1 MVVNNPRPCK
11 RLKRRVTAELFDL
24 RGFPPPGFADLYG
37 PAPFRTSIRSFLS
50 RFVGSPQ
57 TPASLLPSPN
67 LRAWQIVFQVGGGE
81 IEGGA
86 AAVTLNVVEED
97 VSLSRSVYCD
107 HCRVVALHR
116 SRLRLSVTSTNR
128 VKTRVLAVLI
138 LFVIV
143 QARAA
148 DGGFELG
155 WLGVQFCRRAY
166 SLRNLESQGGAHI
179 LCVTLVI
186 TSSFEQTAVPWMG
199 IRKHVRGVD
208 HASLLSIQGKVSSSP
223 FFLAGLIQDCQSQLF
238 HSLVIFRCKSC
249 RHQITANDLEDWAYL
264 QLDNPTHLLH
274 GVVHSNG
281 YGHLLRVNGRE
292 GGSKLLSGCE
302 ILDFWDRLCNMLRV
316 RKVSVM
322 DVSKKYGL
330 EFRLLNAV
338 AKGRPWYGNWGYEFG
353 AGSFAISIDSYFQAV
368 RAISSIPLEP
378 FLVEERSRRTSL
390 YDIISFYSSLS
401 TSPLS
406 TLQDLVLYIMTLV
419 HEARSPT
426 ALKKPVGTELSRWRA
441 DDLSQIESAL
451 MKVLLVA
458 TTSSW
463 VSYKSLGGAISRAR
477 DPELVDFCL
486 KHLPGRTVGDK
497 VVCSQFN
504 PATKT
509 LEYRLQ
515 ARDIVLGKSDSC
527 VTAVPSEEHLLH
539 DLRYVYQ
546 SLVHPQT
553 MMNYRPLETR
563 ALAMD
568 SARKLLDCK
577 QFVKS
582 FEEEYR
588 KEQHCN
594 PFITTLL
601 CKVELIDQPEG
612 FISPP
617 PELINLPKSA
627 TLSDLKLEITKS
639 FRDVYIF
646 FRQFQVEELP
656 DFRHIDDSSQLSLH
670 CSSFKT
676 PIVARGRCP
685 VNRSF
690 FQFIMERGTDSWTVD
705 CQCGAQDDD
714 GERMLACDVCG
725 VWQHTRC
732 VGIPDFE
739 EEPAKFVCKKCG
751 GCHKRG
757 LGGSCK
763 QTARPRAK
771 LEGLS
776 ISKVR

>member
-81 IEGGA
+81 IDGGA

-107 HCRVVALHR
+107 HCRVVGWSSHP
-116 SRLRLSVTSTNR
+116 VCN
-128 VKTRVLAVLI
+128 TRYHFI
-138 LFVIV
+138 I
-143 QARAA
+143 RADNSSL
-148 DGGFELG
+148 DGYPQTCTGCGSCLP
-155 WLGVQFCRRAY
+155 
-166 SLRNLESQGGAHI
+166 SLNS
-179 LCVTLVI
+179 
-186 TSSFEQTAVPWMG
+186 
-199 IRKHVRGVD
+199 
-208 HASLLSIQGKVSSSP
+208 
-223 FFLAGLIQDCQSQLF
+223 
-238 HSLVIFRCKSC
+238 
-249 RHQITANDLEDWAYL
+249 
-264 QLDNPTHLLH
+264 
-274 GVVHSNG
+274 
-281 YGHLLRVNGRE
+281 
-292 GGSKLLSGCE
+292 
-302 ILDFWDRLCNMLRV
+302 

-378 FLVEERSRRTSL
+378 FLVEERSRRTPL
-390 YDIISFYSSLS
+390 YDIIFFYSSLS

-419 HEARSPT
+419 HEARSQSST
-426 ALKKPVGTELSRWRA
+426 ASKKPVGTELSRWRA
-441 DDLSQIESAL
+441 DDLSQIERAL
-451 MKVLLVA
+451 MKVLQVA

-486 KHLPGRTVGDK
+486 KRLPGRTVGDK

-515 ARDIVLGKSDSC
+515 ARDIVLGKSESC

-539 DLRYVYQ
+539 DLRYVYE

-582 FEEEYR
+582 FEAEYR

-627 TLSDLKLEITKS
+627 TLSDLKLEITKC

-670 CSSFKT
+670 CSSLKT

-739 EEPAKFVCKKCG
+739 EEPTKFVCKKCG
-751 GCHKRG
+751 GCHKRSLG
-757 LGGSCK
+757 GGSCK

>member
-81 IEGGA
+81 IDGGA

-107 HCRVVALHR
+107 HCRVVGWSSHP
-116 SRLRLSVTSTNR
+116 VCN
-128 VKTRVLAVLI
+128 TRYHFI
-138 LFVIV
+138 I
-143 QARAA
+143 RADNSSL
-148 DGGFELG
+148 DGYPQTCTGCGSCLP
-155 WLGVQFCRRAY
+155 
-166 SLRNLESQGGAHI
+166 SLNS
-179 LCVTLVI
+179 
-186 TSSFEQTAVPWMG
+186 
-199 IRKHVRGVD
+199 
-208 HASLLSIQGKVSSSP
+208 
-223 FFLAGLIQDCQSQLF
+223 
-238 HSLVIFRCKSC
+238 RCKSC

-378 FLVEERSRRTSL
+378 FLVEERSRRTPL
-390 YDIISFYSSLS
+390 YDIIFFYSSLS

-419 HEARSPT
+419 HEARSQSST
-426 ALKKPVGTELSRWRA
+426 ASKKPVGTELSRWRA
-441 DDLSQIESAL
+441 DDLSQIERAL
-451 MKVLLVA
+451 MKVLQVA

-486 KHLPGRTVGDK
+486 KRLPGRTVGDK

-515 ARDIVLGKSDSC
+515 ARDIVLGKSESC

-539 DLRYVYQ
+539 DLRYVYE

-582 FEEEYR
+582 FEAEYR

-627 TLSDLKLEITKS
+627 TLSDLKLEITKC

-670 CSSFKT
+670 CSSLKT

-739 EEPAKFVCKKCG
+739 EEPTKFVCKKCG
-751 GCHKRG
+751 GCHKRSLG
-757 LGGSCK
+757 GGSCK